1 MINPNII
8 KDAVLNILAS
18 SEGQLDLT
26 KDSVTINYTY
36 PDMPDILVTL
46 TIGGLF
52 YSEGDDDLLH

>member
-26 KDSVTINYTY
+26 KDSVTLTYTY

-52 YSEGDDDLLH
+52 YSEDYNESLH